1 MNEIGSKIEREFG
14 GRIEGKFEKTEKKLI
29 EIMEGMRR
37 QFNKQITE

>member
-1 MNEIGSKIEREFG
+1 MKEIGNKIESLVGELREGF
-14 GRIEGKFEKTEKKLI
+14 KKQKKKLI